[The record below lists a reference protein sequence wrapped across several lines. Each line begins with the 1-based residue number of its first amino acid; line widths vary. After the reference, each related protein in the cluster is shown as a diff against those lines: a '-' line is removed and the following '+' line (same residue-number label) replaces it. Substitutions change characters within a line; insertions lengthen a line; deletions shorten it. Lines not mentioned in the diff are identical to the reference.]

1 MAAGTPVSFAASAF
15 ESSNTPASLSPG
27 QHTDDDCTGGAT
39 PVASVGVGFSAG
51 KSGSKWQKVR
61 ENLDLDGKPS
71 PRGRRMLGRKPTAT
85 KKDWSVLKIAMN
97 GMRLKNVQQSAESL
111 ALSQELNSLSPARE
125 VMEEDLQAAETELQK
140 TFRIAV
146 RAAVE
151 LQGDLQHVQKR
162 ELAAKLESQLWERT
176 KWVENIIDRTT
187 SLKEREA
194 EHKGATAA
202 LQEKVLAA
210 NQHISAALAATDES
224 AREAEEE
231 SRRMLNEA
239 TAAADAAADEVEALR
254 KRLNQVEGRVSSGEE
269 SLREKLAANAALE
282 KELKDAAAL
291 HAFALADAREKHAA
305 EAKELRE
312 KLSAAQMAF
321 DTKLKAVESEREKEA
336 AELRA
341 NLVAAEGD
349 AAERISEAASTE
361 GELQNL
367 REKLE
372 VSLAESVDASELR
385 EKLTAARDERE
396 RAVLDLEVE
405 ARKVDELRRE
415 LGDSIAAASLA
426 DDGLKAQLAAARAE
440 LLEKEGQITRNAE
453 AHENEVAEL
462 QHKLVQAQSDGEAKV
477 AVVAATKAEVEKRL
491 AAAAR
496 DCDAI
501 KLAGEARVLD
511 LEKQLEDA
519 AARSSEAI
527 AAARRELAEALSAS
541 DESAREAEEESRRM
555 LNEAT
560 AAADAAADEVEAL
573 RKRLNQV
580 EGRVS
585 SGEESLREKLAANA
599 ALEKELKDA
608 AALHA
613 FALADAREKHAA
625 EAKELREKLSAA
637 QMAFDTKLKAVESER
652 EKEAAELR
660 ANLVAAEGDAA
671 ERISEAASTEGEL
684 QNLREK
690 LEVSLAESVDASEL
704 REKLTAAR
712 DERERAVLDL
722 EVEARK
728 VDELR
733 RELGDSIA
741 AASLA
746 DDGLKAQLAAAR
758 AELLEKEGQITR
770 NAEAHENEV
779 AELQHKLV
787 QAQSDGEAKVAVVA
801 ATKAEVEKR
810 LAAAARDCDAI
821 KLAGEARVLDL
832 EKQLEDAAA
841 RSSEAIAASLSDA
854 ARLRADLEAANETV
868 NSMHDV
874 EFSASKGE
882 KRFADLESRLDVQR
896 PRAESSAEIFSVPEA
911 RLEASENGL
920 SHKNAAVNEEV
931 ERLTAQLQRVRDV
944 GEAEANENA
953 KAQKAVVAATELS
966 RGRDE
971 ELVTLRSCLQ
981 ASENTVRQSTATL
994 EEKLRETIELK
1005 TELALVSA
1013 ALRSA
1018 ERKVQELTESR
1029 EGQTSM
1035 SANANYG
1042 ATSHSPEGA
1051 VNSLLDTPNTADRDA
1066 AALEVLEVAKT
1077 SAAREHARL
1086 SKALCEAS
1094 ASLGTAHRELGEA
1107 REQALSACRR
1117 AEEAESAANASRA
1130 AAAIAEEG
1138 VTVAE
1143 ATRRADAA
1151 AALLSM
1157 TKLEEEIERL
1167 RGIGG
1172 CTPPR
1177 LGNTSIV
1184 TAPFPGVPSHA
1195 LQTMARINR
1204 ALTSFLT
1211 SGLGLAL
1218 GSVAAL
1224 SALAAAPYDENC
1236 SFLSKL
1242 ADAGSARPTCGFGGF
1257 RIPPT

>member
-15 ESSNTPASLSPG
+15 ESANTPASLSPG

-97 GMRLKNVQQSAESL
+97 GMRLTNVQQSAESL
-111 ALSQELNSLSPARE
+111 ALSQELSSLSPARE

-162 ELAAKLESQLWERT
+162 ELAAKLESQLWEQT
-176 KWVENIIDRTT
+176 KWVENIINKTT
-187 SLKEREA
+187 SLEKREA

-210 NQHISAALAATDES
+210 NQHISETLAATDES

-321 DTKLKAVESEREKEA
+321 DTKLKAVESERENEA

-361 GELQNL
+361 RELQNL
-367 REKLE
+367 REKLK

-511 LEKQLEDA
+511 LERQLEDA
-519 AARSSEAI
+519 AARSSE
-527 AAARRELAEALSAS
+527 E
-541 DESAREAEEESRRM
+541 
-555 LNEAT
+555 
-560 AAADAAADEVEAL
+560 
-573 RKRLNQV
+573 
-580 EGRVS
+580 
-585 SGEESLREKLAANA
+585 
-599 ALEKELKDA
+599 
-608 AALHA
+608 
-613 FALADAREKHAA
+613 
-625 EAKELREKLSAA
+625 
-637 QMAFDTKLKAVESER
+637 
-652 EKEAAELR
+652 
-660 ANLVAAEGDAA
+660 
-671 ERISEAASTEGEL
+671 
-684 QNLREK
+684 
-690 LEVSLAESVDASEL
+690 
-704 REKLTAAR
+704 
-712 DERERAVLDL
+712 
-722 EVEARK
+722 
-728 VDELR
+728 
-733 RELGDSIA
+733 
-741 AASLA
+741 
-746 DDGLKAQLAAAR
+746 
-758 AELLEKEGQITR
+758 
-770 NAEAHENEV
+770 
-779 AELQHKLV
+779 
-787 QAQSDGEAKVAVVA
+787 
-801 ATKAEVEKR
+801 
-810 LAAAARDCDAI
+810 
-821 KLAGEARVLDL
+821 
-832 EKQLEDAAA
+832 
-841 RSSEAIAASLSDA
+841 IAASLSEA
-854 ARLRADLEAANETV
+854 ARLRADLEAANEKV
-868 NSMHDV
+868 NSMHEV

-896 PRAESSAEIFSVPEA
+896 PRAESAEIFSVPEA
-911 RLEASENGL
+911 RLEASENEL
-920 SHKNAAVNEEV
+920 SHENAAVNEEV

-1086 SKALCEAS
+1086 SKALREAS
-1094 ASLGTAHRELGEA
+1094 VSLGTAHRELGEA

-1143 ATRRADAA
+1143 ASRRADAA

-1172 CTPPR
+1172 GTPQC

-1184 TAPFPGVPSHA
+1184 TAPSPEPHSHA
-1195 LQTMARINR
+1195 LQTVARSNR
-1204 ALTSFLT
+1204 ALTRFLT

-1236 SFLSKL
+1236 SFLAKL
-1242 ADAGSARPTCGFGGF
+1242 TDAGSARPTCGFWGD
-1257 RIPPT
+1257 RMPPT

>member
-1 MAAGTPVSFAASAF
+1 M
-15 ESSNTPASLSPG
+15 
-27 QHTDDDCTGGAT
+27 
-39 PVASVGVGFSAG
+39 
-51 KSGSKWQKVR
+51 
-61 ENLDLDGKPS
+61 
-71 PRGRRMLGRKPTAT
+71 
-85 KKDWSVLKIAMN
+85 
-97 GMRLKNVQQSAESL
+97 
-111 ALSQELNSLSPARE
+111 
-125 VMEEDLQAAETELQK
+125 
-140 TFRIAV
+140 
-146 RAAVE
+146 
-151 LQGDLQHVQKR
+151 
-162 ELAAKLESQLWERT
+162 
-176 KWVENIIDRTT
+176 
-187 SLKEREA
+187 
-194 EHKGATAA
+194 
-202 LQEKVLAA
+202 
-210 NQHISAALAATDES
+210 
-224 AREAEEE
+224 
-231 SRRMLNEA
+231 
-239 TAAADAAADEVEALR
+239 
-254 KRLNQVEGRVSSGEE
+254 
-269 SLREKLAANAALE
+269 
-282 KELKDAAAL
+282 
-291 HAFALADAREKHAA
+291 
-305 EAKELRE
+305 
-312 KLSAAQMAF
+312 
-321 DTKLKAVESEREKEA
+321 
-336 AELRA
+336 
-341 NLVAAEGD
+341 
-349 AAERISEAASTE
+349 
-361 GELQNL
+361 
-367 REKLE
+367 
-372 VSLAESVDASELR
+372 
-385 EKLTAARDERE
+385 
-396 RAVLDLEVE
+396 
-405 ARKVDELRRE
+405 
-415 LGDSIAAASLA
+415 
-426 DDGLKAQLAAARAE
+426 
-440 LLEKEGQITRNAE
+440 
-453 AHENEVAEL
+453 
-462 QHKLVQAQSDGEAKV
+462 
-477 AVVAATKAEVEKRL
+477 
-491 AAAAR
+491 
-496 DCDAI
+496 
-501 KLAGEARVLD
+501 
-511 LEKQLEDA
+511 
-519 AARSSEAI
+519 
-527 AAARRELAEALSAS
+527 
-541 DESAREAEEESRRM
+541 
-555 LNEAT
+555 
-560 AAADAAADEVEAL
+560 
-573 RKRLNQV
+573 
-580 EGRVS
+580 
-585 SGEESLREKLAANA
+585 
-599 ALEKELKDA
+599 
-608 AALHA
+608 
-613 FALADAREKHAA
+613 
-625 EAKELREKLSAA
+625 
-637 QMAFDTKLKAVESER
+637 
-652 EKEAAELR
+652 
-660 ANLVAAEGDAA
+660 
-671 ERISEAASTEGEL
+671 
-684 QNLREK
+684 
-690 LEVSLAESVDASEL
+690 
-704 REKLTAAR
+704 
-712 DERERAVLDL
+712 
-722 EVEARK
+722 
-728 VDELR
+728 
-733 RELGDSIA
+733 
-741 AASLA
+741 
-746 DDGLKAQLAAAR
+746 
-758 AELLEKEGQITR
+758 
-770 NAEAHENEV
+770 
-779 AELQHKLV
+779 
-787 QAQSDGEAKVAVVA
+787 
-801 ATKAEVEKR
+801 
-810 LAAAARDCDAI
+810 
-821 KLAGEARVLDL
+821 DL

-854 ARLRADLEAANETV
+854 ARLRADLEAANEKV

-1242 ADAGSARPTCGFGGF
+1242 ADAGSARPTCGFGGV

>member
-231 SRRMLNEA
+231 SRRML
-239 TAAADAAADEVEALR
+239 D
-254 KRLNQVEGRVSSGEE
+254 
-269 SLREKLAANAALE
+269 
-282 KELKDAAAL
+282 
-291 HAFALADAREKHAA
+291 
-305 EAKELRE
+305 
-312 KLSAAQMAF
+312 
-321 DTKLKAVESEREKEA
+321 
-336 AELRA
+336 
-341 NLVAAEGD
+341 
-349 AAERISEAASTE
+349 
-361 GELQNL
+361 
-367 REKLE
+367 
-372 VSLAESVDASELR
+372 
-385 EKLTAARDERE
+385 
-396 RAVLDLEVE
+396 
-405 ARKVDELRRE
+405 
-415 LGDSIAAASLA
+415 
-426 DDGLKAQLAAARAE
+426 
-440 LLEKEGQITRNAE
+440 
-453 AHENEVAEL
+453 
-462 QHKLVQAQSDGEAKV
+462 
-477 AVVAATKAEVEKRL
+477 
-491 AAAAR
+491 
-496 DCDAI
+496 
-501 KLAGEARVLD
+501 
-511 LEKQLEDA
+511 
-519 AARSSEAI
+519 
-527 AAARRELAEALSAS
+527 
-541 DESAREAEEESRRM
+541 
-555 LNEAT
+555 EAT

-854 ARLRADLEAANETV
+854 ARLRADLEAANEKV

-1242 ADAGSARPTCGFGGF
+1242 ADAGSARPTCGFGGV

>member
-15 ESSNTPASLSPG
+15 ESSKTPASLTPG
-27 QHTDDDCTGGAT
+27 QLTDEDCTGGVT
-39 PVASVGVGFSAG
+39 PVASVGVGFSAV

-97 GMRLKNVQQSAESL
+97 GMRLTNVQQSAESL
-111 ALSQELNSLSPARE
+111 ALSQELSSLSPARE

-162 ELAAKLESQLWERT
+162 ELAAKLESQLWEQT
-176 KWVENIIDRTT
+176 KWVENIINKTT
-187 SLKEREA
+187 SLEKREA

-210 NQHISAALAATDES
+210 NQHISETLAATDES

-321 DTKLKAVESEREKEA
+321 DTKLKAVESERENEA

-361 GELQNL
+361 RELQNL
-367 REKLE
+367 REKLK

-396 RAVLDLEVE
+396 RAVLDLEIE

-440 LLEKEGQITRNAE
+440 LFEKEGE
-453 AHENEVAEL
+453 
-462 QHKLVQAQSDGEAKV
+462 
-477 AVVAATKAEVEKRL
+477 
-491 AAAAR
+491 
-496 DCDAI
+496 
-501 KLAGEARVLD
+501 
-511 LEKQLEDA
+511 
-519 AARSSEAI
+519 
-527 AAARRELAEALSAS
+527 
-541 DESAREAEEESRRM
+541 
-555 LNEAT
+555 
-560 AAADAAADEVEAL
+560 
-573 RKRLNQV
+573 
-580 EGRVS
+580 
-585 SGEESLREKLAANA
+585 
-599 ALEKELKDA
+599 
-608 AALHA
+608 
-613 FALADAREKHAA
+613 
-625 EAKELREKLSAA
+625 
-637 QMAFDTKLKAVESER
+637 
-652 EKEAAELR
+652 
-660 ANLVAAEGDAA
+660 
-671 ERISEAASTEGEL
+671 
-684 QNLREK
+684 
-690 LEVSLAESVDASEL
+690 
-704 REKLTAAR
+704 
-712 DERERAVLDL
+712 
-722 EVEARK
+722 
-728 VDELR
+728 
-733 RELGDSIA
+733 
-741 AASLA
+741 
-746 DDGLKAQLAAAR
+746 
-758 AELLEKEGQITR
+758 ITR

-841 RSSEAIAASLSDA
+841 RSSEAIAASLSEA
-854 ARLRADLEAANETV
+854 ARLRADLEAANEKV
-868 NSMHDV
+868 NSMHEV

-896 PRAESSAEIFSVPEA
+896 PRAESAEIFSVPEA
-911 RLEASENGL
+911 RLEASENEL
-920 SHKNAAVNEEV
+920 SHENAAVNEEV

-1029 EGQTSM
+1029 EGQTSW
-1035 SANANYG
+1035 STNADYG
-1042 ATSHSPEGA
+1042 AASHSPEG
-1051 VNSLLDTPNTADRDA
+1051 VVSSLLDTPNAAGRDA
-1066 AALEVLEVAKT
+1066 AAQEALEEAKT

-1086 SKALCEAS
+1086 SKALREAS
-1094 ASLGTAHRELGEA
+1094 VSLGTAHRELGEA

-1143 ATRRADAA
+1143 ASRRADAA

-1172 CTPPR
+1172 GTPQC

-1184 TAPFPGVPSHA
+1184 TAPSPEPHSHA
-1195 LQTMARINR
+1195 LQTVARSNR
-1204 ALTSFLT
+1204 ALTRFLT

-1236 SFLSKL
+1236 SFLAKL
-1242 ADAGSARPTCGFGGF
+1242 TDAGSARPTCGFWGD
-1257 RIPPT
+1257 RMPPT

>member
-1 MAAGTPVSFAASAF
+1 
-15 ESSNTPASLSPG
+15 
-27 QHTDDDCTGGAT
+27 
-39 PVASVGVGFSAG
+39 
-51 KSGSKWQKVR
+51 
-61 ENLDLDGKPS
+61 
-71 PRGRRMLGRKPTAT
+71 MLGRKPTAT

-231 SRRMLNEA
+231 SRRMLDEA
-239 TAAADAAADEVEALR
+239 TAVADAAADEVEALR

-269 SLREKLAANAALE
+269 SLQEKLAANAALE

-555 LNEAT
+555 LDEAT

-779 AELQHKLV
+779 AELLSHKLV

-841 RSSEAIAASLSDA
+841 RSSEAIAAARRELAEALSASDESAREAEEESRRMLDEATAAADA
-854 ARLRADLEAANETV
+854 AADEVEALRKRLNQVEGRVSSGEESLREKLAAN
-868 NSMHDV
+868 
-874 EFSASKGE
+874 AALE
-882 KRFADLESRLDVQR
+882 K
-896 PRAESSAEIFSVPEA
+896 
-911 RLEASENGL
+911 
-920 SHKNAAVNEEV
+920 
-931 ERLTAQLQRVRDV
+931 
-944 GEAEANENA
+944 
-953 KAQKAVVAATELS
+953 
-966 RGRDE
+966 
-971 ELVTLRSCLQ
+971 
-981 ASENTVRQSTATL
+981 
-994 EEKLRETIELK
+994 ELK
-1005 TELALVSA
+1005 
-1013 ALRSA
+1013 
-1018 ERKVQELTESR
+1018 
-1029 EGQTSM
+1029 
-1035 SANANYG
+1035 
-1042 ATSHSPEGA
+1042 
-1051 VNSLLDTPNTADRDA
+1051 DA
-1066 AALEVLEVAKT
+1066 AAL
-1077 SAAREHARL
+1077 HAF
-1086 SKALCEAS
+1086 A
-1094 ASLGTAHRELGEA
+1094 
-1107 REQALSACRR
+1107 
-1117 AEEAESAANASRA
+1117 
-1130 AAAIAEEG
+1130 
-1138 VTVAE
+1138 
-1143 ATRRADAA
+1143 
-1151 AALLSM
+1151 
-1157 TKLEEEIERL
+1157 
-1167 RGIGG
+1167 
-1172 CTPPR
+1172 
-1177 LGNTSIV
+1177 
-1184 TAPFPGVPSHA
+1184 
-1195 LQTMARINR
+1195 
-1204 ALTSFLT
+1204 
-1211 SGLGLAL
+1211 
-1218 GSVAAL
+1218 
-1224 SALAAAPYDENC
+1224 
-1236 SFLSKL
+1236 L
-1242 ADAGSARPTCGFGGF
+1242 ADAREKHAAEAKELREKLSAAQMAFDTKLKAVESEREKEAAELGQIWLLQKAMLQRENFRGCVDGGRAPESSGEAGSVPGGVRG
-1257 RIPPT
+1257 RI